1 MKKIIRTVI
10 IAVLLVAGV
19 GTVCAQNA
27 QKQRLTRE
35 QLAEKQAGHM
45 AEQLALDDK
54 TSQRFVE
61 TYCRYQSE
69 LWTVKPKKDR
79 KAQQERNVMTDSD
92 AEKELKARFERSQKL
107 LDIKQKY
114 YAEYSKFLTQKQIKR
129 VYELEKQTM
138 NRLSKQ
144 KKNMRQGKAPGNMKR

>member
-10 IAVLLVAGV
+10 VAVLLVAGV
-19 GTVCAQNA
+19 GTVGAQNA

-35 QLAEKQAGHM
+35 QLAEKQAAHI

-54 TSQRFVE
+54 MSQRFVE
-61 TYCRYQSE
+61 TYCRYQNE
-69 LWTVKPKKDR
+69 LWTVKPQRDR
-79 KAQQERNVMTDSD
+79 KARQESNVKTDSD
-92 AEKELKARFERSQKL
+92 VEKELKARFERSQKL

-138 NRLSKQ
+138 NRLAKQ
-144 KKNMRQGKAPGNMKR
+144 KKNMRQRRAPGNMKR